1 MAYDLG
7 TYGAELVIDS
17 SKFDTG
23 LNEAEDK
30 ITKSDGKFKAFGD
43 NLGMMA
49 AGAVAGLGVAL
60 VGAGVAGVKMAD
72 ELEGALDQLQ
82 ASTGATDKEL
92 KGMEESLQNIYNAN
106 LGESF
111 QDIAD
116 SMATVKQNTGLAGE
130 ELEKTTKNA
139 LLLRDTFGRDVAES
153 TKEAN
158 QLMKQFGISS
168 DEAFTL
174 MAQGYQNGLDYAGD
188 FGDSINEYSVY
199 FKQLGFDAEDMF
211 NTFQAGADAGA
222 FNIDKVGD
230 AIKELGIRTKD
241 MSDSSKEGFEALGLN
256 ADDMFSRFAQGG
268 DVAQQATQEVFQ
280 KLSELEDP
288 LLRNQVGVSLMG
300 TQFEDLEAGTILAL
314 GNVEDKFNS
323 TADTLGKINEIKYD
337 TFGEAMQGIG
347 RNLQTAMIDPIQEH
361 ILPIMSQFT
370 NYIIDHMPQI
380 KEFISDAF
388 SVIGGAI
395 GGAIS
400 VVKSII
406 SAFQETESSTN
417 TTFSSIKEIVSSIIE
432 TIKKVIGD
440 FVTFATTIWKKYG
453 DDITSFTSTLWE
465 NVSKI
470 ISGVLDVIRGV
481 IKTVLSLLTGD
492 WKGAWEGIKTITS
505 GLLKAVEGVIS
516 GAVKAFHGI
525 LKGGWEVIKNIT
537 STVWN
542 GIKNAIT
549 SPIEKAKDTVLN
561 IIDRIKSA
569 FSNLKITIPKPKLPH
584 IDVNWKSFGVGDA
597 KIKIPD
603 FDISWY
609 KTGGI
614 ADRAMLYGVGEAGKE
629 AIIPL
634 DNPTYMN
641 PFADAVYKRIEGNL
655 KASNTTNNSNQNTF
669 QFGSLVNINK
679 IEKGQDINIKQL
691 VRDATEEFKTQMQPY
706 GFVR

>member
-7 TYGAELVIDS
+7 TYGAEIFIDS
-17 SKFDTG
+17 SQFDQG
-23 LNEAEDK
+23 LTDAENK
-30 ITKSDGKFKAFGD
+30 INQADGKFKLFGA
-43 NLGMMA
+43 NLGTLAM
-49 AGAVAGLGVAL
+49 GAVAGLGTAL
-60 VGAGVAGVKMAD
+60 VGAGVAGVKAAD
-72 ELEGALDQLQ
+72 DLQGALNQLQ
-82 ASTGATDKEL
+82 ASTGATDEEM
-92 KGMEESLQNIYNAN
+92 KGMEASLENIYNKN

-111 QDIAD
+111 KDIAD
-116 SMATVKQNTGLAGE
+116 SMALVKQNTGLTGE
-130 ELEKTTKNA
+130 ELEKTTQNA

-211 NTFQAGADAGA
+211 NTFQAGAEAGA
-222 FNIDKVGD
+222 FNLDKVGD

-241 MSDSSKEGFEALGLN
+241 MSDSSREGFELLGLN
-256 ADDMFSRFAQGG
+256 ADEMFAKFAQGG
-268 DVAQQATQEVFQ
+268 DVAQQATQQVFQ

-288 LLRNQVGVSLMG
+288 LLRNQIGVALMG
-300 TQFEDLEAGTILAL
+300 TQFEDLEANTILAL
-314 GNVEDKFNS
+314 GNVESKFNS
-323 TADTLGKINEIKYD
+323 TADTLNKINEIKYD

-347 RNLQTAMIDPIQEH
+347 RNIQTVFIDSIQEH
-361 ILPIMSQFT
+361 VLPLLSQFSQF
-370 NYIIDHMPQI
+370 IIDHMPQI
-380 KEFISDAF
+380 QSVISITFSAIG
-388 SVIGGAI
+388 SVIGGAVT
-395 GGAIS
+395 
-400 VVKSII
+400 VVKTII
-406 SAFQETESSTN
+406 TAFQDTSTSTN
-417 TTFSSIKEIVSSIIE
+417 DNFTKIKEIITTVIGIIQK
-432 TIKKVIGD
+432 IIGD
-440 FVTFATTIWKKYG
+440 FVTFGTTIWQKYG
-453 DDITSFTSTLWE
+453 DDITAFTQTFMDGISQ
-465 NVSKI
+465 I
-470 ISGVLDVIRGV
+470 ISGVLDVIRGIV
-481 IKTVLSLLTGD
+481 KTVLSLLTGD
-492 WKGAWEGIKTITS
+492 WKGAWEGIKSITS
-505 GLLKAVEGVIS
+505 GVLNTIEGLIKTVTNNIQ
-516 GAVKAFHGI
+516 GV
-525 LKGGWEVIKNIT
+525 LKGAWAIIKNVT
-537 STVWN
+537 SVAWE
-542 GIKNAIT
+542 GIKTAIT
-549 SPIEKAKDTVLN
+549 SPIEKARDTVLG

-603 FDISWY
+603 FDISWF

-641 PFADAVYKRIEGNL
+641 PFADAVYKRIADNI

-679 IEKGQDINIKQL
+679 IEKGQEINIRQL
-691 VRDATEEFKTQMQPY
+691 VREATEEFKTQMQPY